1 MAFTPDSSAMAF
13 TADSSVPRR
22 ARGRA
27 WLLVGVLA
35 AVLLAG
41 GATASASTPPGF
53 RESTVFSGLNLP
65 TNLRFS
71 PDGRVFVA
79 EKRGLIK
86 VFDGARRHHADRL
99 RRPAHQG
106 VQLLGPRACS
116 GSRSTRTSRPSRT
129 CTCST
134 PTTRRSAA
142 PRPPGEPPARPTTI
156 APHRRARPPTGAS
169 SAAGSRAS
177 RRGRQAPARSR
188 C

>member
-79 EKRGLIK
+79 EKSGLIK
-86 VFDGARRHHADRL
+86 VFDSVHDKTPTVFADL
-99 RRPAHQG
+99 RTEVYNYWDRG
-106 VQLLGPRACS
+106 LLGLALDPS
-116 GSRSTRTSRPSRT
+116 SRPSPT
-129 CTCST
+129 STSST
-134 PTTRRSAA
+134 PTTRRSAGE
-142 PRPPGEPPARPTTI
+142 RPSGEPPARPTTI
-156 APHRRARPPTGAS
+156 APRRRARPPTGAW
-169 SAAGSRAS
+169 SAAGC
-177 RRGRQAPARSR
+177 RG
-188 C
+188 